1 MDTIHWLNKNL
12 EHTLMWII
20 SILRRIYSSVYEDLV
35 ILEGIK
41 TDFVSILRCREVK
54 KKGISHSINYPSRK
68 AWDPTELFSGLM
80 GICF

>member
-1 MDTIHWLNKNL
+1 MDITHWINKNL

-35 ILEGIK
+35 LLEGIK

-54 KKGISHSINYPSRK
+54 EKGISRSINYPSRRP
-68 AWDPTELFSGLM
+68 WDSTDLFSGSI
-80 GICF
+80 GVCF